1 MAQPSGN
8 IDQLRGQLHGLLEA
22 LHALGRDLPQCLVS
36 LTQVVQPQIPN
47 EMRIPLLGKMFAE
60 VPEYLE
66 TATPQQLQQIVRQPP
81 ADAVAFRLLLD
92 LSQVQQILQNISYL
106 QLLHLTNN
114 MIPPGSP
121 QQQLGFLSKIQ
132 EIFQLWSNETLERY
146 NHTFQE
152 TPLHLERQQL
162 MQLEPQIPFEM
173 LHLLV
178 EVLKLPVIELQAFKR
193 WIESLPQNHLILL
206 VNLLQME
213 PAVLIE
219 VKRRITV
226 NTEDIDPSQITGIR
240 DHTGQIKFKLQGP
253 GSDALSD
260 YQARTDPTQPRAKKQ
275 KINQLKISLTRE
287 PTVVDE
293 QMEPMHES
301 GAHSYVSTPMGHHT
315 PLDLGIDEPAISD
328 ILPIDQHYIVEEP
341 SDSDMSGMPM
351 SPESIMAV
359 ANTNTITTYHNQ
371 GHFQLRIAKQPPPK
385 TVYQRILKPFPA
397 VMLLG
402 SGVTEAQSNLFVEAT
417 LMRSDS
423 DVELNQILDGSK
435 VIRIS
440 TGVFATFKKLKI
452 LSTSQQQ
459 GTLFRL
465 KFQLKRYV
473 GNVFEIIEGASVTTN
488 PIEVFSHTQYL
499 NERKNG
505 PPPPPNV
512 TEIIPT
518 RGPTAGGTRAVILGS
533 NFFGSPS
540 LRMKFGETVITPTF
554 HEQGTLIC
562 STPAGRS
569 DNTVQVRVANDGQEY
584 CESYASYT
592 YTG

>member
-1 MAQPSGN
+1 MAQSRSN
-8 IDQLRGQLHGLLEA
+8 IDQLRDQLHGLLNA
-22 LHALGRDLPQCLVS
+22 LHTLGRDLPQCLIS

-60 VPEYLE
+60 VPSYLE
-66 TATPQQLQQIVRQPP
+66 SATPQQLEQIIRQPP

-132 EIFQLWSNETLERY
+132 EIFQRWSNETLERY
-146 NHTFQE
+146 NHTFSE

-162 MQLEPQIPFEM
+162 MQLEPQIAFEL

-178 EVLKLPVIELQAFKR
+178 EVLKLPIHELLAFKR
-193 WIESLPQNHLILL
+193 WIEGLPQNHLILL

-226 NTEDIDPSQITGIR
+226 NTEGFDPSQITHVR
-240 DHTGQIKFKLQGP
+240 DATGRIQLKINPTLE
-253 GSDALSD
+253 ALSD
-260 YQARTDPTQPRAKKQ
+260 YQSRADPEQPQPKRQKKDNLR
-275 KINQLKISLTRE
+275 ISITGNPTLEVDDELDNLHVNQNPFNNNMPL
-287 PTVVDE
+287 
-293 QMEPMHES
+293 
-301 GAHSYVSTPMGHHT
+301 GHHGHHGAN
-315 PLDLGIDEPAISD
+315 LELGLDEPHIEEL
-328 ILPIDQHYIVEEP
+328 LPDYIVEEP
-341 SDSDMSGMPM
+341 SDSSMPL
-351 SPESIMAV
+351 SPETIMAV
-359 ANTNTITTYHNQ
+359 ANNNNVITTYGNQ
-371 GHFQLRIAKQPPPK
+371 GHFQLRIAKQPNAK

-402 SGVTEAQSNLFVEAT
+402 SGVNEAQSNLFVEAT
-417 LMRSDS
+417 LIRSDS
-423 DVELNQILDGSK
+423 DGELNQVLDGNK

-473 GNVFEIIEGASVTTN
+473 GNVFEIIEGASVTSN
-488 PIEVFSHTQYL
+488 PIEVFSHTIYL
-499 NERKNG
+499 NEKKNG

-512 TEIIPT
+512 TEIIPN
-518 RGPTAGGTRAVILGS
+518 RGPTAGGAKAVILGS
-533 NFFGSPS
+533 NFFGSPA
-540 LRMKFGETVITPTF
+540 LRMKFGDTVITPTF

-569 DNTVQVRVANDGQEY
+569 DNTVQVRVANDGNEY

>member
-146 NHTFQE
+146 NHTFSE

-253 GSDALSD
+253 GTDALSD
-260 YQARTDPTQPRAKKQ
+260 YQARTDPNQPRAKKQ

-301 GAHSYVSTPMGHHT
+301 GGHSFVSTPMNHHT
-315 PLDLGIDEPAISD
+315 PLDLGLDEPAISD

-371 GHFQLRIAKQPPPK
+371 G
-385 TVYQRILKPFPA
+385 
-397 VMLLG
+397 
-402 SGVTEAQSNLFVEAT
+402 
-417 LMRSDS
+417 
-423 DVELNQILDGSK
+423 
-435 VIRIS
+435 
-440 TGVFATFKKLKI
+440 
-452 LSTSQQQ
+452 
-459 GTLFRL
+459 
-465 KFQLKRYV
+465 
-473 GNVFEIIEGASVTTN
+473 
-488 PIEVFSHTQYL
+488 
-499 NERKNG
+499 
-505 PPPPPNV
+505 
-512 TEIIPT
+512 
-518 RGPTAGGTRAVILGS
+518 
-533 NFFGSPS
+533 
-540 LRMKFGETVITPTF
+540 
-554 HEQGTLIC
+554 
-562 STPAGRS
+562 
-569 DNTVQVRVANDGQEY
+569 
-584 CESYASYT
+584 
-592 YTG
+592 